1 MRPDIVIFCCGN
13 PSRGDDAIGP
23 VIFERL
29 MTHGGNFDA
38 VCDYQL
44 QIEHALDLADR
55 ECAIFVD
62 AAIGIEADFE
72 MKQIFP
78 ARDASYSTHA
88 LSPGALLDVC
98 ERVVAKQAPQA
109 YLLGVKGV
117 SFELSDP
124 LSPCARDNLEAS
136 WIFLMD
142 FLTSKCSLGK
152 GAIPG

>member
-1 MRPDIVIFCCGN
+1 MRPGLVIFCCGN
-13 PSRGDDAIGP
+13 ASRGDDAIGP
-23 VIFERL
+23 VIFDRL
-29 MTHGGNFDA
+29 QNHGGTFDA

-62 AAIGIEADFE
+62 AAIDIETAFE

-88 LSPGALLDVC
+88 LSPEALLEVC
-98 ERVVAKQAPQA
+98 ERVVAKQIPKA

-117 SFELSDP
+117 SFELSEP
-124 LSPCARDNLEAS
+124 LSPCAWNNLEAA
-136 WIFLMD
+136 WVFLMD
-142 FLTSKCSLGK
+142 FLTSKCNLGK